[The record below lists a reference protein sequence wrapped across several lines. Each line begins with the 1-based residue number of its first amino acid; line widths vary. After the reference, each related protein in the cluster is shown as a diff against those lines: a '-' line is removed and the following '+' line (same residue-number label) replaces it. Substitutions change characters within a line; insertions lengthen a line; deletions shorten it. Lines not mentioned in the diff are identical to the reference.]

1 MTSNAPWSVK
11 GIEPNAREAAKDQ
24 ARRAGM
30 TLGEWLT
37 RRIQDEA
44 DEGGEAGSAA
54 RGPLS
59 KALDRL
65 TARIE
70 IAEQRSTLAVTGIDQ
85 SVRGVLARLEITER
99 DQVALGARFE
109 GALNE
114 VSETQNALIER
125 IARVEDHTS
134 GPRSLEAIKGLEGQ
148 VARIANQVYDAEGRQ
163 RETNAD
169 LRRDLGALAALVESG
184 GGSGDDG
191 AGIAQRL
198 DQAEARTTAALRALE
213 VTSAQLDR
221 RLEAAEDRLEA
232 GGDTGALERR
242 LSEIAANLTSGLEA
256 ARVEMGEQLRAS
268 ADSRFDRMEQ
278 ALREMDSHVQAAEQR
293 SSQAI
298 EQMGREVLRVAE
310 ALSRKVNTTEQ
321 RAANA
326 IEQVGGEVA
335 RVVNSLDIRL
345 QRSETTQGHA
355 LDKLGADLTRVTEK
369 LTERIGVAERRSA
382 QAIDD
387 VGEQISRVTERLNQR
402 YDRSANDLAERIRQ
416 SEERTVRLLEEARER
431 LDGRSSKASAAPET
445 GFAPATVDLL
455 SPPPFPG
462 EPAAAIPTAGPPQYV
477 IYPDVA
483 PFGQA
488 MAPAAMAAP
497 GFAPV
502 AEDFPLEDLDAA
514 SDFAATATPQT
525 EADFVD
531 DASRADFEAR
541 ASETQD
547 RLEISVDEDAEFEFA
562 GEERAHDC
570 DLSPPS
576 PPPLAAEPVATL
588 STREL
593 IEQARAA
600 ARAAQAERSGGGRGR
615 RDAQRAGGGA
625 LSAGPFVTRRRKP
638 DHSRTI
644 MAASFIIAIA
654 IIGGGAAIFYAG
666 GAPEKITAWW
676 SRPAAGVVDPDATV
690 EPRLAVALNP
700 QPISP
705 EDVLANPI
713 APGAPGA
720 EAEDLFSQG
729 RSKVEAGDK
738 GGAEQVRRAAN
749 LGHAGAQRY
758 LASLY
763 KTGRAG
769 VAKDLPEARRWYERA
784 AAGGDR
790 QAMHEAGLM
799 QHFGEGGPANLVSAA
814 EWFRRAADLGSTDSQ
829 FNLAALYETGSGVSI
844 NPAEAYKWYQL
855 AARDT
860 DEAKRNQAR
869 EAANR
874 VKAQLSAADQG
885 AAERF
890 AANFIPQTANVSARA
905 VAPDYL
911 TIQRALA
918 RLGYFRGAVNGI
930 AGDDLAAAVREYQRD
945 QGLAA
950 TGVLDPTTTA
960 RIRTAAR

>member
-24 ARRAGM
+24 ARRAGL

-44 DEGGEAGSAA
+44 DDGGEAGSAA
-54 RGPLS
+54 KGPLS

-85 SVRGVLARLEITER
+85 SVRGVLARLEMTER

-109 GALNE
+109 GALQE

-125 IARVEDHTS
+125 IARVEDHTA

-169 LRRDLGALAALVESG
+169 LRRDLGALAARVENG
-184 GGSGDDG
+184 GGEDG

-198 DQAEARTTAALRALE
+198 DEAEARTTAALRALE

-221 RLEAAEDRLEA
+221 RLEAAEDRLES

-256 ARVEMGEQLRAS
+256 ARVEMSEQLRLS

-278 ALREMDSHVQAAEQR
+278 ALREMDAHVQAAEQR
-293 SSQAI
+293 SAQAI

-402 YDRSANDLAERIRQ
+402 YERSANDLAERIRQ

-431 LDGRSSKASAAPET
+431 LDGRLSKAGSAPEP
-445 GFAPATVDLL
+445 APAPSGGDFL
-455 SPPPFPG
+455 SPPPFPA
-462 EPAAAIPTAGPPQYV
+462 ESATPIPAAGPPQYV

-483 PFGQA
+483 PFGQS
-488 MAPAAMAAP
+488 MAPAAMAEP

-502 AEDFPLEDLDAA
+502 PQDFPLEDLDAA
-514 SDFAATATPQT
+514 SDFAAPSPPQT

-531 DASRADFEAR
+531 DASPADFETPR
-541 ASETQD
+541 FETHE
-547 RLEISVDEDAEFEFA
+547 RLEISVDEDTEFGFS
-562 GEERAHDC
+562 GEERAHDQ

-576 PPPLAAEPVATL
+576 PPPPADEPIAPL

-615 RDAQRAGGGA
+615 REARAGGGA
-625 LSAGPFVTRRRKP
+625 LSAGPFATRRRRP
-638 DHSRTI
+638 DHSRLI
-644 MAASFIIAIA
+644 MAASFIIAVA
-654 IIGGGAAIFYAG
+654 IIGGGATIFYAG
-666 GAPEKITAWW
+666 GAPEKFAAWW
-676 SRPAAGVVDPDATV
+676 SRPPAEVADPAASV

-700 QPISP
+700 QPIAPDDALASP
-705 EDVLANPI
+705 VAPSLA
-713 APGAPGA
+713 GS
-720 EAEDLFSQG
+720 EAEDLFTQG

-738 GGAEQVRRAAN
+738 SGAEQVRRAAN

-799 QHFGEGGPANLVSAA
+799 QHFGEGGPVNLVSAA
-814 EWFRRAADLGSTDSQ
+814 EWFRRAAELGSTDSQ

-874 VKAQLSAADQG
+874 VKAQLSAAEQS

-890 AANFIPQTANVSARA
+890 AASFIPQTANAGTRA
-905 VAPDYL
+905 AAPDYL